1 MKLADVMDKVEVG
14 MKMVVRSEYNPEY
27 EVFGGKVV
35 EKKGVYLC
43 LEVDG
48 ILHGLSAKE
57 NYEVLKLFDKNGVEL
72 TERDVWEIIEKYV
85 PEVESPEQV
94 YSAALDVW
102 GCYTAEVKRKVSFA
116 LAELMTD
123 DDMELFFDEL
133 SDKHRQIANLL
144 GYEDD
149 SENIDEETEDIIEE
163 LVENTEDYDP
173 DAYEEDGTEE
183 SLYLENTA
191 LKKLMEIQMML
202 EKIKQKDEQKE
213 SVNA

>member
-72 TERDVWEIIEKYV
+72 IERDVWEIIEKYI
-85 PEVESPEQV
+85 PKVESPEQV

-123 DDMELFFDEL
+123 DDMEWFFDEL

>member
-72 TERDVWEIIEKYV
+72 IERDVWEIIEKYV

-123 DDMELFFDEL
+123 DDMECFFDKL

-202 EKIKQKDEQKE
+202 EKAKQKER
-213 SVNA
+213 VNA

>member
-72 TERDVWEIIEKYV
+72 IERDVWEIIEKYI

-123 DDMELFFDEL
+123 DDMEWFFDAL
-133 SDKHRQIANLL
+133 SNKHRQIANLL

-202 EKIKQKDEQKE
+202 EKVKQKDEQKE
-213 SVNA
+213 RVNA

>member
-72 TERDVWEIIEKYV
+72 IERDVWEIIEKYV

-116 LAELMTD
+116 LAEIMTD
-123 DDMELFFDEL
+123 DDMEWFFDEL

-213 SVNA
+213 RVNA

>member
-72 TERDVWEIIEKYV
+72 IERDVWEIIEKYI

-123 DDMELFFDEL
+123 DDMEWFFDEL

-149 SENIDEETEDIIEE
+149 SENIEEETEDIIEE

>member
-72 TERDVWEIIEKYV
+72 IERDVWEIIEKYI

-123 DDMELFFDEL
+123 DDMEWFFDEL
-133 SDKHRQIANLL
+133 SNKHRQIANLL

>member
-35 EKKGVYLC
+35 EKKGVSLC

-72 TERDVWEIIEKYV
+72 IERDVWEIIEKYV

-123 DDMELFFDEL
+123 DDMECFFDEL

>member
-72 TERDVWEIIEKYV
+72 IERDVWEIIAKYV
-85 PEVESPEQV
+85 PEVETPEQV

-102 GCYTAEVKRKVSFA
+102 GCYKAEVKSKVSFA

-123 DDMELFFDEL
+123 DDMECFFDEL

>member
-72 TERDVWEIIEKYV
+72 IERDVWEIIEKYI

-123 DDMELFFDEL
+123 DDMEWFFDEL

-213 SVNA
+213 RVNA

>member
-57 NYEVLKLFDKNGVEL
+57 NYEVLKLFDKNSVEL
-72 TERDVWEIIEKYV
+72 IERDVWEIIEKYV
-85 PEVESPEQV
+85 PEVESPEQI

-123 DDMELFFDEL
+123 DDIEWFFDEL

-149 SENIDEETEDIIEE
+149 CENVDEETEDIIDE

-183 SLYLENTA
+183 DLYLTDSVY
-191 LKKLMEIQMML
+191 KKLLEIQTIL
-202 EKIKQKDEQKE
+202 QNANQKE

>member
-72 TERDVWEIIEKYV
+72 IERDVWEIIEKYV
-85 PEVESPEQV
+85 PDVESPEQI

-102 GCYTAEVKRKVSFA
+102 GCYTDEVKRKVSYA
-116 LAELMTD
+116 LAKVMTD
-123 DDMELFFDEL
+123 DDIEWFFDEL

-149 SENIDEETEDIIEE
+149 CENVDEEMEDIIEE

-183 SLYLENTA
+183 DLYLIDSVY
-191 LKKLMEIQMML
+191 KKLLEIQTIL
-202 EKIKQKDEQKE
+202 QNANQKE

>member
-72 TERDVWEIIEKYV
+72 IERDVWEIIEKYV

-94 YSAALDVW
+94 YSASLDVW

-123 DDMELFFDEL
+123 DDMECFFDEL

>member
-27 EVFGGKVV
+27 EVFGGRVV

-72 TERDVWEIIEKYV
+72 IERDVWEIIEKYV

-123 DDMELFFDEL
+123 DDMEWFFDEL

>member
-72 TERDVWEIIEKYV
+72 IERDVWEIIEKYV

-123 DDMELFFDEL
+123 DDMEWFFDEL

-163 LVENTEDYDP
+163 RVENTEDYDP

-191 LKKLMEIQMML
+191 LKKLMEIQMMF
-202 EKIKQKDEQKE
+202 EKAKQKDEQKE
-213 SVNA
+213 RVNA

>member
-72 TERDVWEIIEKYV
+72 IERDVWEIIEKYV
-85 PEVESPEQV
+85 PEVESPEQI

-102 GCYTAEVKRKVSFA
+102 GCYTAEVKRKVSYA
-116 LAELMTD
+116 LAKVMTD
-123 DDMELFFDEL
+123 DDIEWFFDEL

-149 SENIDEETEDIIEE
+149 CENVDEETEDIIDE

-183 SLYLENTA
+183 DLYLTDSVY
-191 LKKLMEIQMML
+191 KKLLEIQMML
-202 EKIKQKDEQKE
+202 EKAKQKDEQKE

>member
-72 TERDVWEIIEKYV
+72 IERDVWEIIEKYV
-85 PEVESPEQV
+85 PDVESPEQI

-102 GCYTAEVKRKVSFA
+102 GCYTDEVKRKVSYA
-116 LAELMTD
+116 LAKVMTD
-123 DDMELFFDEL
+123 DDIEWFFDEL

-149 SENIDEETEDIIEE
+149 CENVDEEMEDIIEE

-183 SLYLENTA
+183 DLYLTDSVY
-191 LKKLMEIQMML
+191 KKLLEIQTIL
-202 EKIKQKDEQKE
+202 QNANQKE

>member
-72 TERDVWEIIEKYV
+72 IERDVWEIIEKYV

-123 DDMELFFDEL
+123 DDMECFFDEL

-149 SENIDEETEDIIEE
+149 FENIDEETEDIIEE

>member
-72 TERDVWEIIEKYV
+72 IERDVWEIIEKYV

-116 LAELMTD
+116 LAEIMTD
-123 DDMELFFDEL
+123 DDMEWFFDEL

-149 SENIDEETEDIIEE
+149 SENIDEETEAIIEE

>member
-1 MKLADVMDKVEVG
+1 MLWIVG

-72 TERDVWEIIEKYV
+72 IERDVWEIIEKYI

-123 DDMELFFDEL
+123 DDMEWFFDEL

>member
-72 TERDVWEIIEKYV
+72 IERDVWEIIEKYV

-123 DDMELFFDEL
+123 DDMEWFFDEL

-163 LVENTEDYDP
+163 LVENT
-173 DAYEEDGTEE
+173 
-183 SLYLENTA
+183 A

-202 EKIKQKDEQKE
+202 EKAKQKDEQKE
-213 SVNA
+213 RVNA

>member
-72 TERDVWEIIEKYV
+72 IERDVWEIIEKYV

-123 DDMELFFDEL
+123 DDMECFFDEL
-133 SDKHRQIANLL
+133 SDKHRQIANLI

-202 EKIKQKDEQKE
+202 EKAKQKER
-213 SVNA
+213 VNA

>member
-14 MKMVVRSEYNPEY
+14 MKMVVKSEYNPEY

-72 TERDVWEIIEKYV
+72 IERDVWEIIEKYV

-123 DDMELFFDEL
+123 DDMECFFDEL

>member
-72 TERDVWEIIEKYV
+72 IERDVWEIIEKYV

-123 DDMELFFDEL
+123 EDMECFFDEL

>member
-72 TERDVWEIIEKYV
+72 IERDVWEIIEKYV

-123 DDMELFFDEL
+123 DDMEWFFDEL

-163 LVENTEDYDP
+163 RVENTEDYDP

-202 EKIKQKDEQKE
+202 EKAKQKDEQKE

>member
-72 TERDVWEIIEKYV
+72 IERDVWEIIEKYV

-116 LAELMTD
+116 LAAIMTD
-123 DDMELFFDEL
+123 DDMEWFFDEL

-149 SENIDEETEDIIEE
+149 CENIDEETENIIEE
-163 LVENTEDYDP
+163 LVENTEGYDP
-173 DAYEEDGTEE
+173 DSYEEDGTEE

>member
-72 TERDVWEIIEKYV
+72 IERDAWEIIEKYI

-94 YSAALDVW
+94 YTAALDVW

-123 DDMELFFDEL
+123 DDMEWFFDEL

-202 EKIKQKDEQKE
+202 EKVKQKDEQKE
-213 SVNA
+213 RVNA

>member
-72 TERDVWEIIEKYV
+72 IERDVWEIIEKYV

-123 DDMELFFDEL
+123 DDMEWFFDEL

-163 LVENTEDYDP
+163 RVENTEDYDP

-202 EKIKQKDEQKE
+202 EKVKQKDEQKE
-213 SVNA
+213 RVNA

>member
-72 TERDVWEIIEKYV
+72 IERDVWEIIEKYI

-123 DDMELFFDEL
+123 DDMECFFDEL

-191 LKKLMEIQMML
+191 LKKLMEIQMIL
-202 EKIKQKDEQKE
+202 EKVKQKDEQKE

>member
-72 TERDVWEIIEKYV
+72 IERDVWEIIEKYV

-123 DDMELFFDEL
+123 DDMECFFDEL

-213 SVNA
+213 RVNA

>member
-27 EVFGGKVV
+27 EVFCGKVV

-72 TERDVWEIIEKYV
+72 IERDVWEIIEKYV

-123 DDMELFFDEL
+123 DDMEWFFDEL

-149 SENIDEETEDIIEE
+149 SENIDEQTEDLIEE

-202 EKIKQKDEQKE
+202 EKAKQKDEQKE
-213 SVNA
+213 RVNA

>member
-72 TERDVWEIIEKYV
+72 IERDVWEIIEKYV

-123 DDMELFFDEL
+123 DDMECFFDEL

-144 GYEDD
+144 GYEDEC
-149 SENIDEETEDIIEE
+149 ENVDEETEDIIDE
-163 LVENTEDYDP
+163 LVENTKDYDP

-183 SLYLENTA
+183 DLYLTDSVY
-191 LKKLMEIQMML
+191 KKLLEIQTIL
-202 EKIKQKDEQKE
+202 QNANQKE

>member
-57 NYEVLKLFDKNGVEL
+57 NYEVLKLFNKNGVEL
-72 TERDVWEIIEKYV
+72 IERDVWEIIEKYV

-123 DDMELFFDEL
+123 DDMEWFFDEL

-202 EKIKQKDEQKE
+202 EKVKQKDEQKE
-213 SVNA
+213 RVNA

>member
-57 NYEVLKLFDKNGVEL
+57 NYKVLKLFDKNGVEL
-72 TERDVWEIIEKYV
+72 IERDVWEIIEKYV
-85 PEVESPEQV
+85 SEVESPEQV

-123 DDMELFFDEL
+123 DDMECFFDEL

>member
-72 TERDVWEIIEKYV
+72 IERDVWEIIEKYI

-123 DDMELFFDEL
+123 DDMECFFDEL

-149 SENIDEETEDIIEE
+149 SENIEEETEDIIEE

-173 DAYEEDGTEE
+173 DIYEEDGTEE

>member
-72 TERDVWEIIEKYV
+72 IERDVWEIIEKYI

-123 DDMELFFDEL
+123 DDMEWFFDEL

-202 EKIKQKDEQKE
+202 EKVKQKDEQKE
-213 SVNA
+213 RVNA

>member
-72 TERDVWEIIEKYV
+72 IERDVWEIIEKYV

-123 DDMELFFDEL
+123 DDMEWFFDEL

-163 LVENTEDYDP
+163 LVENTEDYDS

>member
-72 TERDVWEIIEKYV
+72 IERDVWEIIEKYV

-116 LAELMTD
+116 LAEIMTD
-123 DDMELFFDEL
+123 DDMEWFFDEL

-163 LVENTEDYDP
+163 RVENTEDYDP

-202 EKIKQKDEQKE
+202 EKVKQKDEQKE
-213 SVNA
+213 RVNA

>member
-72 TERDVWEIIEKYV
+72 IERDVWEIIEKYV

-102 GCYTAEVKRKVSFA
+102 GCYTAEVKRKA
-116 LAELMTD
+116 HKMAEIIYIADSYKDVIPDKLYQAMINWK
-123 DDMELFFDEL
+123 FDE
-133 SDKHRQIANLL
+133 I
-144 GYEDD
+144 
-149 SENIDEETEDIIEE
+149 
-163 LVENTEDYDP
+163 
-173 DAYEEDGTEE
+173 
-183 SLYLENTA
+183 
-191 LKKLMEIQMML
+191 
-202 EKIKQKDEQKE
+202 
-213 SVNA
+213 

>member
-72 TERDVWEIIEKYV
+72 IERDVWEIIEKYI

-123 DDMELFFDEL
+123 DDMECFFDEL

-202 EKIKQKDEQKE
+202 EKAKQKDEQKE
-213 SVNA
+213 RVNA